1 MSVIKGIKM
10 KLLKLFIAAV
20 ISGSMAAPALA
31 ADGTINFNGRITKA
45 TCTVSTSTVNVNLPD
60 VGATALA
67 GKGRTGGE
75 TPFSIALTGCGISK
89 GESANVQVKFG
100 GVKDSNDS
108 SLLKINAMSGGAA
121 GVGIGI
127 YEKDGSTLVNMAA
140 LSKGIPV
147 VAPATT
153 LEFKAKYVATGA
165 TVTPG
170 TVRASTD
177 FTVHYE

>member
-45 TCTVSTSTVNVNLPD
+45 TCTVNASTGPVNLPE

-67 GKGRTGGE
+67 GKGKTGGD
-75 TPFSIALTGCGISK
+75 TLFSIDLKDCGIV
-89 GESANVQVKFG
+89 GDSANVQVKFG
-100 GVKDSNDS
+100 GVKDSIDGN
-108 SLLKINAMSGGAA
+108 LLKINSESGGAT

-127 YEKDGSTLVNMAA
+127 YEKNGSTLINMGE
-140 LSKGIPV
+140 LSKSTPV
-147 VAPATT
+147 TKDVTT
-153 LEFKAKYVATGA
+153 LEFKAKYVATGE

-170 TVRASTD
+170 TVKASTD
-177 FTVHYE
+177 FTLDYE

>member
-1 MSVIKGIKM
+1 M

-20 ISGSMAAPALA
+20 ISGSMAAPAFA

-45 TCTVSTSTVNVNLPD
+45 TCTVSALTDNSVNLPE

-67 GKGRTGGE
+67 GKGTTGGE
-75 TPFSIALTGCGISK
+75 TLFRIGLENCGIV
-89 GESANVQVKFG
+89 GGSANVQVKFG
-100 GVKDSNDS
+100 GVKDSIDGN
-108 SLLKINAMSGGAA
+108 LLRINSESGGAK

-127 YEKDGSTLVNMAA
+127 YEKDGSTPINMGA

-147 VAPATT
+147 VSPATT
-153 LEFKAKYVATGA
+153 LEFKAKYVATEA

-170 TVRASTD
+170 TVKASTD
-177 FTVHYE
+177 FTLDYE

>member
-1 MSVIKGIKM
+1 M

-45 TCTVSTSTVNVNLPD
+45 TCTVDTSTGPVNLPE

-67 GKGRTGGE
+67 GKGTTGGE
-75 TPFSIALTGCGISK
+75 TPFRIHLIGCGIV
-89 GESANVQVKFG
+89 GGSANVQVKFG
-100 GVKDSNDS
+100 GVKDRIDGNLLQINSDS
-108 SLLKINAMSGGAA
+108 GDAT

-127 YEKDGSTLVNMAA
+127 YEKNGTLINMGA

-147 VAPATT
+147 VSPATT
-153 LEFKAKYVATGA
+153 LEFKAKYVSTGA

-170 TVRASTD
+170 TVKASTD
-177 FTVHYE
+177 FTLDYE

>member
-20 ISGSMAAPALA
+20 ISGSMAASALA

-45 TCTVSTSTVNVNLPD
+45 TCTVSTSTVNVNLPE

-67 GKGRTGGE
+67 GKGTTGGE
-75 TPFSIALTGCGISK
+75 TPFIIALKDCGIV
-89 GESANVQVKFG
+89 GGSANVQVKFG
-100 GVKDSNDS
+100 GVKDSIDGN
-108 SLLKINAMSGGAA
+108 LLKINSESGGAT

-127 YEKDGSTLVNMAA
+127 YEKNGSTLINMGE
-140 LSKGIPV
+140 LSKSTPV
-147 VAPATT
+147 TKDVTK

-170 TVRASTD
+170 TVKASTD
-177 FTVHYE
+177 FTLDYE